1 MPNISNKEIVERIK
15 NNQLLGSV
23 SHKKMAPYRSVELKL
38 KPKNVKE
45 SAVCILLYPKDGELH
60 TVLIQRP
67 DYKGTHARQVSFPG
81 GKRENSDKN
90 LQETALRETFEEVGV
105 EVDSKHVIR
114 ELTPIFIPPSNF
126 MVNVYVALIDNEP
139 SFIPDSIE
147 VDSIIKFKVKDLFN
161 DDLIKDTS
169 VTVQEIKSRM
179 KVPYFNINN
188 KVVWGA
194 TACMLSELRD
204 LLLSE

>member
-105 EVDSKHVIR
+105 EVDNENVIR

-126 MVNVYVALIDNEP
+126 MVNVYVALIDKEP
-139 SFIPDSIE
+139 IFIPDSVEVESLIE
-147 VDSIIKFKVKDLFN
+147 LKVKELLN

-169 VTVQEIKSRM
+169 VTVQEIKSKM

-194 TACMLSELRD
+194 TACMLSELKD